1 MTDLG
6 LPTSL
11 GNSLNPGFLA
21 KGVSAQFHSPAGS
34 QAPRVASSS
43 SSFVDSL
50 GSILGKTLSG
60 GLALASLGS
69 SIGLPGASLG
79 LSKLGDA
86 AASTLLHGLV
96 SSTSKPNADQ
106 SSIAGMTAAA
116 SQMMPRHPYQ
126 PQPAALP
133 GANFSTS
140 A

>member
-6 LPTSL
+6 LPTSS
-11 GNSLNPGFLA
+11 GNALNSGFLA
-21 KGVSAQFHSPAGS
+21 KGVSAQFHSPAGG
-34 QAPRVASSS
+34 QASAVEGSS

-86 AASTLLHGLV
+86 AASTLLHGLL
-96 SSTSKPNADQ
+96 SSSKPNADQ

-116 SQMMPRHPYQ
+116 GQMLPRHSYQ
-126 PQPAALP
+126 SQPAALP
-133 GANFSTS
+133 GASFITS

>member
-6 LPTSL
+6 LPTSF
-11 GNSLNPGFLA
+11 GNSMNPSFLA
-21 KGVSAQFHSPAGS
+21 KGVSAEFHSPAGS

-50 GSILGKTLSG
+50 GGILGKTLSG

-96 SSTSKPNADQ
+96 SSSKPNADQ